1 MMILNRTEVTMS
13 KMQYVIMVIQTIR
26 SVVFPCSRNSASNS
40 SGDSPMTPNALD
52 GQASTMAPLKMITKC
67 AYVWSVRPR

>member
-1 MMILNRTEVTMS
+1 MLPMSPNTIRNFMVT
-13 KMQYVIMVIQTIR
+13 QTIR

-52 GQASTMAPLKMITKC
+52 VQASTTAQLKIISKR